1 MSTLQSHFEAQV
13 EKKKKP
19 GTCVGV
25 QRLHSTQY
33 HKNLL
38 RMYCVKPKGRE
49 KKKIFLKATFK
60 ELHEYVCIIVMHIPF
75 TF

>member
-1 MSTLQSHFEAQV
+1 
-13 EKKKKP
+13 
-19 GTCVGV
+19 
-25 QRLHSTQY
+25 
-33 HKNLL
+33 
-38 RMYCVKPKGRE
+38 MYCVKPKGRE

>member
-1 MSTLQSHFEAQV
+1 MRWCSKIAFYAIPQKLIENVLCET
-13 EKKKKP
+13 
-19 GTCVGV
+19 
-25 QRLHSTQY
+25 
-33 HKNLL
+33 
-38 RMYCVKPKGRE
+38 KGRE